1 MKESKEHI
9 LKVAFYLF
17 LQKGFKE
24 VTMKEIVEKTGLSK
38 GAFYH
43 YFKSKEQLFF
53 EVNDYFLTILAEVH
67 YKQFSQSSLRQFY
80 KDYLDRIS
88 GMFQNMITSGILGSG
103 NSTINYYTMVFDAF
117 KMFPEFRARMIE
129 HDREELEVWKE
140 AVARARAG
148 GEISTVMGDEQIA
161 KVFLFTNDGIAI
173 RLLMENRIDEIRGEL
188 MKLWDNFH
196 DQIAAKVSPAPVQ

>member
-88 GMFQNMITSGILGSG
+88 GC
-103 NSTINYYTMVFDAF
+103 F
-117 KMFPEFRARMIE
+117 K
-129 HDREELEVWKE
+129 
-140 AVARARAG
+140 
-148 GEISTVMGDEQIA
+148 T
-161 KVFLFTNDGIAI
+161 
-173 RLLMENRIDEIRGEL
+173 
-188 MKLWDNFH
+188 
-196 DQIAAKVSPAPVQ
+196 